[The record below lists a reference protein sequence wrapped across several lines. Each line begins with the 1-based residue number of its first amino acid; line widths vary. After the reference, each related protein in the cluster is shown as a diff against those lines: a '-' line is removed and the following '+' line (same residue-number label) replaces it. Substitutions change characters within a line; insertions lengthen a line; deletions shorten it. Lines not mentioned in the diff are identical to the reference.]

1 MSPFRLGAATAEIVV
16 REIAASEAGRVAE
29 LDRSE
34 SVAMLF
40 EVRGGAIVP
49 LARGCEIPQW
59 SGAWLEEEVALVR
72 DQLQSGAALGAFAGR
87 RLAGL
92 GVVGFAPVRGD
103 PRELQLAFLH
113 VGREHRRCGIAGR
126 LFRGLRGAALRRG
139 ALRLYVSATPSESA
153 LGFYRS
159 LGARLADPVDPDLF
173 AREPEDVHLVLE
185 L

>member
-1 MSPFRLGAATAEIVV
+1 
-16 REIAASEAGRVAE
+16 
-29 LDRSE
+29 
-34 SVAMLF
+34 
-40 EVRGGAIVP
+40 
-49 LARGCEIPQW
+49 
-59 SGAWLEEEVALVR
+59 
-72 DQLQSGAALGAFAGR
+72 
-87 RLAGL
+87 
-92 GVVGFAPVRGD
+92 VRGD

-113 VGREHRRCGIAGR
+113 VGREYRRCGIARR
-126 LFRGLRGAALRRG
+126 LFRGLREAALRRG